1 MTNPLLAES
10 RGTQNTTTGKMSL
23 RLVNKSG
30 VNIAQVTT
38 VQIIITC
45 LIRYKISLKKVKTVN
60 YIGIKEG
67 KYCLSLLVTKSTYCM
82 WDK

>member
-38 VQIIITC
+38 VVQIIN
-45 LIRYKISLKKVKTVN
+45 YMPDKISSYALREAQ
-60 YIGIKEG
+60 IKSILG
-67 KYCLSLLVTKSTYCM
+67 
-82 WDK
+82 